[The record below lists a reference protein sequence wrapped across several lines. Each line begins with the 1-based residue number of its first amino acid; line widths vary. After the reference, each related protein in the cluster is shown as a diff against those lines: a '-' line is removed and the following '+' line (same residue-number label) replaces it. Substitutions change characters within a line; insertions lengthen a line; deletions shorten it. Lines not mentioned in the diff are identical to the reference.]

1 MKNIKTIITFCAIS
15 SLIATTYAM
24 QVPQE
29 LDTQFVTAVKTKN
42 VEQAEQLLKQGAD
55 VNARDGQNTVL
66 SVAVTNQDIP
76 MVTLLLSQPKIN
88 VMLKFR
94 YGSDPLFS
102 ASLSKN
108 TQILNLLLNH
118 TKNGP
123 LLDTVIVETLFKDK
137 STYFNLLPADL
148 ISLIPTCSEYSI
160 STQEIEKLTTNGLH
174 DPQKTI
180 IVNASLEKRK
190 KNGAHD
196 EK

>member
-1 MKNIKTIITFCAIS
+1 MKNIKTIITLCAIS

-24 QVPQE
+24 QVPQQE
-29 LDTQFVTAVKTKN
+29 LDTQFITAVKTKN
-42 VEQAEQLLKQGAD
+42 VAAAQKLLQQGAD
-55 VNARDGQNTVL
+55 VNARDGQNTALTVAITHE
-66 SVAVTNQDIP
+66 SVP
-76 MVTLLLSQPKIN
+76 MVALLLSQPEIN

-118 TKNGP
+118 TKHGP

-148 ISLIPTCSEYSI
+148 ISLIPTGSEYSI
-160 STQEIEKLTTNGLH
+160 STQEIENLIKNGMG
-174 DPQKTI
+174 DPQKTTI
-180 IVNASLEKRK
+180 LNALEKRK
-190 KNGAHD
+190 NK
-196 EK
+196 